1 MHLHITHLISFI
13 IISIKFSQI
22 RKQNLFSSIF
32 KVSKGRMQSS
42 KKQLHISTCSPLSS
56 LLSQSLFSYFFSS
69 LNVQVTLSRDW
80 WNYAIESNRKDE
92 ERRTE
97 FDCCENT
104 MSIYANTVPPARN
117 AAKRASFLAK
127 SDRIENIVL

>member
-1 MHLHITHLISFI
+1 MHLHITHLVSFI
-13 IISIKFSQI
+13 TISIKFSQM

-32 KVSKGRMQSS
+32 KVLLREGCRVRSNYTYRHVPHFLLSS
-42 KKQLHISTCSPLSS
+42 RNLSS
-56 LLSQSLFSYFFSS
+56 LIFFSS
-69 LNVQVTLSRDW
+69 LNVRVIISRLMKLR
-80 WNYAIESNRKDE
+80 AIESNRKDE

-117 AAKRASFLAK
+117 AAKRASFSAK